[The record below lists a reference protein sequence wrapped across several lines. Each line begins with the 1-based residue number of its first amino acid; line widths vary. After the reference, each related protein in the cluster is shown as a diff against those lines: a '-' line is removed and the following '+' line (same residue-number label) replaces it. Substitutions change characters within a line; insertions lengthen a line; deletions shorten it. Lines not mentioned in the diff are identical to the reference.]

1 MVLHDGGVTAIQ
13 YSLMFTLGHRP
24 NEGARGIM
32 DKRGLAGWLDNVK
45 RDCIAATAVAH
56 LDVYVYILL
65 HCIYISCIHHYTIN
79 SRPRTRGGPGVYF
92 LSFSVD

>member
-1 MVLHDGGVTAIQ
+1 MVLHEGGVTAIQ
-13 YSLMFTLGHRP
+13 YSFMFILDHRP

-65 HCIYISCIHHYTIN
+65 HCIYHSIHHYTIN
-79 SRPRTRGGPGVYF
+79 SRPRTRGGPSVYF
-92 LSFSVD
+92 LSCSVK